1 MVTYVRQG
9 FWKCTTEVTTSCLCK
24 DFLIV
29 QLKSHILSH
38 FKEICYF
45 QFDSFTQTRWLR
57 GKYIPELFI
66 FIQYVAMLILFRA
79 RL

>member
-9 FWKCTTEVTTSCLCK
+9 FWKCTTKVTTSCLCK
-24 DFLIV
+24 DCLIV
-29 QLKSHILSH
+29 QLKSHI
-38 FKEICYF
+38 KEICYF
-45 QFDSFTQTRWLR
+45 QFDSFTQTRRLR